1 MIVNDC
7 HLALGCEWPQVAAL
21 AAADHVEEV
30 AQVAS
35 NRGIKTIHH

>member
-1 MIVNDC
+1 MTTIW
-7 HLALGCEWPQVAAL
+7 HLAVSGPQV
-21 AAADHVEEV
+21 AADHVEEV

>member
-1 MIVNDC
+1 MTTIW
-7 HLALGCEWPQVAAL
+7 HLAVSGPQVAAL
-21 AAADHVEEV
+21 PAADHVEEV